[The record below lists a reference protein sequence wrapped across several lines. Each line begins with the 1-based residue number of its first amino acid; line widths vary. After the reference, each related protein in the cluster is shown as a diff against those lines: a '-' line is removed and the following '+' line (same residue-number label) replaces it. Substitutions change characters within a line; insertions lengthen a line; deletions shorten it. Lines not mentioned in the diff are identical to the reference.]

1 MTLRTFTV
9 VSPSLETAQEI
20 VGGYVGLIPLSN
32 GDQLLFD
39 EDGEMKDLPLNE
51 EASAQ
56 ANLPILGNCIL
67 LTGPAKWD

>member
-1 MTLRTFTV
+1 M
-9 VSPSLETAQEI
+9 
-20 VGGYVGLIPLSN
+20 GLIPLSN